1 PGGERRQRD
10 RVAVVAHDRAERS
23 VQALDD
29 LARPGGGRVSA
40 RAIDGHRLCAVDRDR
55 EVRGAAQIE
64 ARADV
69 VADEARWLLVVA
81 RRETRR
87 VPEYERRRILRRG
100 RQQLERAARTLD
112 RRAEDERVPLERG
125 NVDAERVVDPRAK

>member
-1 PGGERRQRD
+1 
-10 RVAVVAHDRAERS
+10 
-23 VQALDD
+23 
-29 LARPGGGRVSA
+29 
-40 RAIDGHRLCAVDRDR
+40 RDR

-125 NVDAERVVDPRAK
+125 NVDAERVVDPRAKVVVGGVRRAGASEVDLRLVHPV